1 MSTNRQISSILDCSD
16 LGCQVGRK
24 VLLEGVSFSL
34 NSGERCAVVGPN
46 GAGKTTLI
54 KLLLG
59 QQTKSCGEVILSGDA
74 LSNLSRNEIAK
85 RMAYVPQLV
94 EAEIPYIVSEFVGMG
109 RYAHGGDEH
118 DEEVQKAM
126 ELVNVSRFRDRRVAT
141 LSGGERQRV
150 CIAAALAQQVKLLV
164 LDEPLS
170 HLDPGQ
176 RLEVRKVLDELP
188 KDMTV
193 IAVTH
198 DMDWLTNDFDR
209 VLCLKEGKLVADVN
223 PQKFVENLW
232 AEKLYGQGVGRQL
245 LERYKEEYARI

>member
-1 MSTNRQISSILDCSD
+1 MLAILECSG

-54 KLLLG
+54 RLLLG
-59 QQTKSCGEVILSGDA
+59 QHTKACGEVILSGDA
-74 LSNLSRNEIAK
+74 LSNLSRNEIA
-85 RMAYVPQLV
+85 RRVAYVPQLV
-94 EAEIPYIVSEFVGMG
+94 EAEIPYTVSEFVGMG

-118 DEEVQKAM
+118 DEEVKKAM
-126 ELVNVSRFRDRRVAT
+126 ELVNVFGFRDRRVAT

-150 CIAAALAQQVKLLV
+150 CIAAALAQQAKVLV

-176 RLEVRKVLDELP
+176 RLEIRQVLEELP
-188 KDMTV
+188 QDIAV
-193 IAVTH
+193 LAVTH
-198 DMDWLTNDFDR
+198 DMDWLTNGFDR
-209 VLCLKEGKLVADVN
+209 VLCLQDGKLVANVP
-223 PQKFVENLW
+223 PQKFVEDLW
-232 AEKLYGQGVGRQL
+232 AEKLYGHGLGKKL
-245 LERYKEEYARI
+245 LERYKEEHARI